1 MILRNVLFITFGFQI
16 MIFATRPMM
25 TLYAADM
32 GADTFL
38 IGILAATF
46 AFFPL
51 LFAIHAG
58 KIADY
63 FGDRMPLFLS
73 NIGCAVGLTLPFL
86 FPTLWSLFVSQAIV
100 GISHVFINV
109 CMQNV
114 LGKAATKENRDH
126 YFSVFSTVVALASFI
141 GPVLGGYLAE
151 HVSYASVFMVSVAI
165 SVIPIGFSLLIPSM
179 VGPKKEKA
187 AEDAGSSFTLLKI
200 PLLRKALAT
209 SALVLYSRDI
219 YVAYFPLY
227 ASHLGISDSSIGWI
241 IAIQGLA
248 MVPVRLFLAKLAEVA
263 GRDKV
268 LLFSILTAGVSFLL
282 IPFVSNVVLMLI
294 LSAIMGVGLG
304 CGQPLSLTTTYNAS
318 PKSRTGEVL
327 GLRLA
332 SNRLSQLIAPL
343 FFGVIGSWG
352 GLVAVFYISGA
363 FLLGGAFLTKE
374 KAHPAHEKA
383 SVGS

>member
-32 GADTFL
+32 GAETFR

-86 FPTLWSLFVSQAIV
+86 FPTLWTLFVSQAIV
-100 GISHVFINV
+100 GVSHVFINV

-151 HVSYASVFMVSVAI
+151 QVSYASVFMVSVAI
-165 SVIPIGFSLLIPSM
+165 SVIPIGFSLLIPAM
-179 VGPKKEKA
+179 VGQKKEKA
-187 AEDAGSSFTLLKI
+187 PEDAGNSFTLLKI

-248 MVPVRLFLAKLAEVA
+248 MVPIRLFLAKLAEVA
-263 GRDKV
+263 GRDRV
-268 LLFSILTAGVSFLL
+268 LLFSILTAGISFLL
-282 IPFVSNVVLMLI
+282 IPFVNNVVLLLI

-318 PKSRTGEVL
+318 PKTRTGEVL
-327 GLRLA
+327 CLRLA

-374 KAHPAHEKA
+374 KTLPAEKK
-383 SVGS
+383 GSIGN

>member
-32 GADTFL
+32 GAETFR

-100 GISHVFINV
+100 GVSHVFINV

-151 HVSYASVFMVSVAI
+151 QFSYASVFMVSVAI
-165 SVIPIGFSLLIPSM
+165 SVIPIGFSLLIPAM
-179 VGPKKEKA
+179 VGQKKEKA
-187 AEDAGSSFTLLKI
+187 TEDAGNSFTLLKI

-248 MVPVRLFLAKLAEVA
+248 MVPIRLFLAKLAEVA
-263 GRDKV
+263 GRDRV
-268 LLFSILTAGVSFLL
+268 LLFSILTAGISFLL
-282 IPFVSNVVLMLI
+282 IPFVSNVVLLLI

-318 PKSRTGEVL
+318 PKTRTGEVL

-374 KAHPAHEKA
+374 KTLPAEEK
-383 SVGS
+383 GSIGN

>member
-1 MILRNVLFITFGFQI
+1 
-16 MIFATRPMM
+16 
-25 TLYAADM
+25 
-32 GADTFL
+32 
-38 IGILAATF
+38 
-46 AFFPL
+46 
-51 LFAIHAG
+51 
-58 KIADY
+58 
-63 FGDRMPLFLS
+63 
-73 NIGCAVGLTLPFL
+73 
-86 FPTLWSLFVSQAIV
+86 
-100 GISHVFINV
+100 
-109 CMQNV
+109 MQNV

-126 YFSVFSTVVALASFI
+126 YFSVFSTVVAFASFI
-141 GPVLGGYLAE
+141 GPVLGGTLAE

-165 SVIPIGFSLLIPSM
+165 SVIPIGCSLLIPAM
-179 VGPKKEKA
+179 VGQKKEKA
-187 AEDAGSSFTLLKI
+187 PDDAGNSFTLLKI

-268 LLFSILTAGVSFLL
+268 LLFSILTAGISFLL
-282 IPFVSNVVLMLI
+282 IPFVSNMVLLLI

-318 PKSRTGEVL
+318 PKTRTGEVL

-374 KAHPAHEKA
+374 KTRPAEEKV

>member
-1 MILRNVLFITFGFQI
+1 MILRNVLCITFGFQI
-16 MIFATRPMM
+16 MIFASRPIM
-25 TLYAADM
+25 TLFASHL
-32 GADTFL
+32 GAGTFQV
-38 IGILAATF
+38 GILAATF

-63 FGDRMPLFLS
+63 FGDRIPLFLS
-73 NIGCAVGLTLPFL
+73 NIGCAVGLALPFL
-86 FPTLWSLFVSQAIV
+86 FPNLWSLFLSQAIV
-100 GISHVFINV
+100 GVSHVFINV
-109 CMQNV
+109 CLQNV

-141 GPVLGGYLAE
+141 GPVIGGYMSE
-151 HVSYASVFMVSVAI
+151 HISYASVFLVSVAI
-165 SVIPIGFSLLIPSM
+165 SVIPIGFSLLLPKLA
-179 VGPKKEKA
+179 VQKKEA
-187 AEDAGSSFTLLKI
+187 AKEAGHSFTLLKI

-219 YVAYFPLY
+219 FVAYFPLY
-227 ASHLGISDSSIGWI
+227 GSNLGISDSMIGWI
-241 IAIQGLA
+241 VAIQGLA
-248 MVPVRLFLAKLAEVA
+248 MVPVRLFLAQLAEKA

-268 LLFSILTAGVSFLL
+268 LLFSIITAGLSFMLF
-282 IPFVSNVVLMLI
+282 PFVENAWILLV
-294 LSAIMGVGLG
+294 LSAVMGVGLG

-318 PKSRTGEVL
+318 PKARTGEVL

-343 FFGVIGSWG
+343 FFGVVGSFG
-352 GLVAVFYISGA
+352 GLVAVFYVSGA

-374 KAHPAHEKA
+374 KARKA
-383 SVGS
+383 DEPISSGS

>member
-1 MILRNVLFITFGFQI
+1 MILRNVLIITFGFQI

-25 TLYAADM
+25 TLYAAQM

-100 GISHVFINV
+100 GVSHVFINV

-126 YFSVFSTVVALASFI
+126 YFSVFSTVVAFASFI
-141 GPVLGGYLAE
+141 GPVLGGTLAE

-165 SVIPIGFSLLIPSM
+165 SVIPIGCSLLIPAM
-179 VGPKKEKA
+179 VGQKKEKA
-187 AEDAGSSFTLLKI
+187 PDDAGNSFTLLKI

-268 LLFSILTAGVSFLL
+268 LLFSILTAGISFLL
-282 IPFVSNVVLMLI
+282 IPFVSNMVLLLI

-318 PKSRTGEVL
+318 PKTRTGEVL

-374 KAHPAHEKA
+374 KTRPAEEKV

>member
-16 MIFATRPMM
+16 MIFATRPIM
-25 TLYAADM
+25 TLYASHL
-32 GADTFL
+32 GADTFQ

-63 FGDRMPLFLS
+63 FGDRMPLFFS
-73 NIGCAVGLTLPFL
+73 NMSCALGLTLPFL

-126 YFSVFSTVVALASFI
+126 YFSVFSTVVALVSFI
-141 GPVLGGYLAE
+141 GPVLGGYMSE
-151 HVSYASVFMVSVAI
+151 HVSYASVFMVAVAI
-165 SVIPIGFSLLIPSM
+165 SVIPIGCSLLIPAL
-179 VGPKKEKA
+179 VGQKKEKA
-187 AEDAGSSFTLLKI
+187 GEDTGNTFALLKI

-219 YVAYFPLY
+219 FVAYFPLY

-248 MVPVRLFLAKLAEVA
+248 MVPVRLFLAKLADVA

-268 LLFSILTAGVSFLL
+268 LLFSIITAGISFIL
-282 IPFVSNVVLMLI
+282 IPFVSNAWMLLV

-304 CGQPLSLTTTYNAS
+304 CGQPLSMTTTYNAS
-318 PKSRTGEVL
+318 PKTRTGEVL

-343 FFGVIGSWG
+343 FFGVVGSWG
-352 GLVAVFYISGA
+352 GLVTVFYISGA

-374 KAHPAHEKA
+374 KTRPAKENVT
-383 SVGS
+383 VGH